1 MIFPF
6 AQVGYVIVS
15 CLLRRAIAALQQ
27 QIFIDVA
34 GGAHDHH
41 ALLLQIFSDS
51 WPVFWPFL
59 QNMQTFWGKSK
70 VLGEFENIW
79 SGLPIFGVIWLST
92 TMPPIYSIES
102 IAGFVGKRW
111 WWWYYSIYWAVT
123 PPRNSDHENHDNH
136 ACFGDTFLLQLA
148 TFWRARYNPP
158 KQTMPT
164 P

>member
-41 ALLLQIFSDS
+41 ALLLQSFSDS

-59 QNMQTFWGKSK
+59 QKCSPFLMKIKSS
-70 VLGEFENIW
+70 GEFANIS
-79 SGLPIFGVIWLST
+79 SGLPIFGMVWLST

-102 IAGFVGKRW
+102 IAWFVGKRW
-111 WWWYYSIYWAVT
+111 WWWWWHYSIELSRLPEIATTRTMTITHV
-123 PPRNSDHENHDNH
+123 
-136 ACFGDTFLLQLA
+136 LA
-148 TFWRARYNPP
+148 IRFHFNWLFFEGSVIPP
-158 KQTMPT
+158 KQTIPT

>member
-41 ALLLQIFSDS
+41 ALLLQIFSDF
-51 WPVFWPFL
+51 WAVFWRFWKKCSPFL
-59 QNMQTFWGKSK
+59 RKIKSSGWIWKYFIRTSNFWDGM
-70 VLGEFENIW
+70 I
-79 SGLPIFGVIWLST
+79 LST

-111 WWWYYSIYWAVT
+111 WWYYSIYWAV
-123 PPRNSDHENHDNH
+123 PAPSNSDHENHDNH
-136 ACFGDTFLLQLA
+136 ACFGDTFSLQL
-148 TFWRARYNPP
+148 TIFLKGQVYPP
-158 KQTMPT
+158 KQTVPT